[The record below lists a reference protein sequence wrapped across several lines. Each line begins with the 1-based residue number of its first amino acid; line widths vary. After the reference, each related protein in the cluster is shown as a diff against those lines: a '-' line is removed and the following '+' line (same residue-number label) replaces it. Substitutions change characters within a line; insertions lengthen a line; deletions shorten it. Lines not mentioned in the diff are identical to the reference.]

1 MGPVPTLRSNEAPCY
16 YLRLPDPLPFKKCQ
30 LHLSLATQTTPLR
43 NPSWKK
49 GLRFFSFCSLGHIQ
63 PARRTMQVSMGED
76 EVGEEV
82 EVKNS
87 INVWRQ
93 SERKVM
99 IEAVQDLIQTSH
111 KYAKSQY
118 TPNAQRVRWT
128 KLAGQLI
135 WYKDQILKNFSLEAM
150 TVQLEALQKRMIESD
165 EQRERETRTR
175 DYQTIVFRKPE
186 ERKAEDADKAQ
197 DGESAEADDPEGA
210 KEVA

>member
-1 MGPVPTLRSNEAPCY
+1 
-16 YLRLPDPLPFKKCQ
+16 
-30 LHLSLATQTTPLR
+30 
-43 NPSWKK
+43 
-49 GLRFFSFCSLGHIQ
+49 
-63 PARRTMQVSMGED
+63 MQVTMDEE
-76 EVGEEV
+76 EVGEAS
-82 EVKNS
+82 EVKQS
-87 INVWRQ
+87 INAWRQ

-99 IEAVQDLIQTSH
+99 IETVQDLIQTSH

-150 TVQLEALQKRMIESD
+150 TVQLEALQKRMEESD
-165 EQRERETRTR
+165 EGRQRQSVSRNYE
-175 DYQTIVFRKPE
+175 TIVFRKPG

-197 DGESAEADDPEGA
+197 DGESAEAGDPEGA

>member
-1 MGPVPTLRSNEAPCY
+1 
-16 YLRLPDPLPFKKCQ
+16 
-30 LHLSLATQTTPLR
+30 
-43 NPSWKK
+43 
-49 GLRFFSFCSLGHIQ
+49 
-63 PARRTMQVSMGED
+63 MGED
-76 EVGEEV
+76 EGREES
-82 EVKNS
+82 EVKKS
-87 INVWRQ
+87 INAWRQ

-99 IEAVQDLIQTSH
+99 IETVQDLIQTSH

-150 TVQLEALQKRMIESD
+150 TVQLEALQKKVVESQ
-165 EQRERETRTR
+165 ERRERQSASRN
-175 DYQTIVFRKPE
+175 YPTIVFPKP

-197 DGESAEADDPEGA
+197 DAESGEATAADDPEGA

>member
-1 MGPVPTLRSNEAPCY
+1 MRV
-16 YLRLPDPLPFKKCQ
+16 
-30 LHLSLATQTTPLR
+30 
-43 NPSWKK
+43 
-49 GLRFFSFCSLGHIQ
+49 
-63 PARRTMQVSMGED
+63 VMGED
-76 EVGEEV
+76 EVREEV

-87 INVWRQ
+87 INAWRQ

-99 IEAVQDLIQTSH
+99 IETVQDLIQTSH

-150 TVQLEALQKRMIESD
+150 TVQLEALQKRMEESEED
-165 EQRERETRTR
+165 RQRQSVSRS
-175 DYQTIVFRKPE
+175 YPTIVFRKPDE
-186 ERKAEDADKAQ
+186 WKAEDADKAQ
-197 DGESAEADDPEGA
+197 DGESAEAGDAEGA

>member
-1 MGPVPTLRSNEAPCY
+1 
-16 YLRLPDPLPFKKCQ
+16 
-30 LHLSLATQTTPLR
+30 
-43 NPSWKK
+43 
-49 GLRFFSFCSLGHIQ
+49 
-63 PARRTMQVSMGED
+63 MQVVMGED
-76 EVGEEV
+76 EGREES

-87 INVWRQ
+87 INAWRQ

-99 IEAVQDLIQTSH
+99 IETVQDLIQTSH

-150 TVQLEALQKRMIESD
+150 TVQLEALKKRMEES
-165 EQRERETRTR
+165 EEGRQRQSVSR

-186 ERKAEDADKAQ
+186 ERKEEEAQNAETSEASKA
-197 DGESAEADDPEGA
+197 GDPEGG
-210 KEVA
+210 KEEASAVV